1 MEVHIWI
8 LLCFDDEQNLGRR
21 ERSKDK
27 ISRVTRVRNIVTR
40 VSSSS
45 RKPLIVEVTRA
56 RWKLLECANAE
67 NGSYSSKKKSYS
79 SKCWNQ
85 KIYWFGSYSSEKIV
99 TRVSGHY
106 LKKDLRQ
113 SSQIWKEIKSQRS
126 QINDYS
132 SRKCCYSSKTKEKL
146 NTGKQSW
153 SYSSRL

>member
-27 ISRVTRVRNIVTR
+27 ISRVTRVGNIVTR

-45 RKPLIVEVTRA
+45 RKPLIVKVTRA
-56 RWKLLECANAE
+56 RWKLLEYANAE
-67 NGSYSSKKKSYS
+67 NESYS

-85 KIYWFGSYSSEKIV
+85 KIHWFGSYSSEKIV

-132 SRKCCYSSKTKEKL
+132 SRKCCYSSKTKKKI
-146 NTGKQSW
+146 NTEKQSW